1 MEVDVFKEAEH
12 PAELEKCLRD
22 NDILDVRALLV
33 LVEEMVRD
41 GSVEGEYPSNED
53 DELRLLEEALRIE
66 RRRSRLLA
74 QALSLAIDRYN
85 VALESEGLLR
95 SELSQKLAEL
105 KRLVDG
111 ISEENVEF

>member
-12 PAELEKCLRD
+12 PAELEKRLCE
-22 NDILDVRALLV
+22 NDLLDVRALLV

-41 GSVEGEYPSNED
+41 GKVEGECPSSED
-53 DELRLLEEALRIE
+53 DELRQLEEALRIE

-95 SELSQKLAEL
+95 GELSQKLAEL

-111 ISEENVEF
+111 TSGEDVEF